1 MAPRVW
7 SSCARQL
14 LRTRFAPT
22 GRRGGMHHQERP
34 ATALAHGPAKPDD
47 IERARR
53 DVTSAETHDAAA
65 GGVERAVGGLEGAC
79 RAVPADL
86 DTPRRAPPPKGP
98 PPPANG
104 TEPAKYPAPG

>member
-22 GRRGGMHHQERP
+22 GRKGGMHHQERP

-65 GGVERAVGGLEGAC
+65 GGAGGARGGVEGA
-79 RAVPADL
+79 RRSIHADL
-86 DTPRRAPPPKGP
+86 DTLRRALATKARPT
-98 PPPANG
+98 PASE
-104 TEPAKYPAPG
+104 T